1 MFYNSVLQLAFL
13 GDSIY
18 ETLIRKKLL
27 NTTKLPVKKL
37 NQIKLKYVTAPAQSK
52 ALEFIIDSLTDEEKD
67 LVLKGRNAKITNVP
81 KTATHR
87 EYHNATALETL
98 FGYLY
103 MNNNYDRLNELVDV
117 IYNMEEKNDD

>member
-1 MFYNSVLQLAFL
+1 MFYNSVLQMAFL

-27 NTTKLPVKKL
+27 STTKFPVKKL
-37 NQIKLKYVTAPAQSK
+37 NQIKLKFVTAPSQSK
-52 ALEFIIDSLTDEEKD
+52 ALEFIFDSLTDEEKD
-67 LVLKGRNAKITNVP
+67 LVLKGRNAKINNVP

-103 MNNNYDRLNELVDV
+103 LNNSYDRLNEIIDM
-117 IYNMEEKNDD
+117 IYNMEEDNDD